1 MSSGADGVNRG
12 SGFFFD
18 DRHFAFL
25 ALSASLL
32 GPCALS
38 STPHT
43 PKKSRISFLK
53 SSPGGNIVLF
63 DIDIV
68 PVMKTMDGGI
78 VQFVVENGSSVILN
92 GILDGGKRNN
102 DNKWDGVQSRIDSA
116 EDGEGLDTRVKRLE
130 LDKGRLDETRV
141 N

>member
-1 MSSGADGVNRG
+1 
-12 SGFFFD
+12 
-18 DRHFAFL
+18 
-25 ALSASLL
+25 
-32 GPCALS
+32 
-38 STPHT
+38 
-43 PKKSRISFLK
+43 
-53 SSPGGNIVLF
+53 
-63 DIDIV
+63 
-68 PVMKTMDGGI
+68 MKTMDGGV

-130 LDKGRLDETRV
+130 LDKRRLDETGV